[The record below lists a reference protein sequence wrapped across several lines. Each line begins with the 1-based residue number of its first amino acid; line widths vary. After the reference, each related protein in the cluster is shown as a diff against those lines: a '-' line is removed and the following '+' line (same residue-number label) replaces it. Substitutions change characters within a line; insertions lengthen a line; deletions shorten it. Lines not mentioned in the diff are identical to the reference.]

1 MDKQKRIK
9 TINKRLASYL
19 EVLLGMDDKITVLD
33 NVGFKITATKFDKNE
48 FAINGSFIIRDGS
61 EEISYLGNSDDE
73 KDYIKSLLKEEG
85 AKMKKTIRIC
95 GVDISLTVEQLKEAI
110 KEFVKPVFDYPI
122 CCKSK
127 VNSDI
132 VLFNGR
138 NEGSVL
144 KSSHREVGHF
154 SNDWFSHTNT
164 DIWEEIPYDKERG
177 FYHKQPVYCWD
188 NDDSLYQVTLRFYDV
203 INNRT
208 FTFDGLTHGY
218 VYYNYSAEIPE
229 HMKEFKETK

>member
-9 TINKRLASYL
+9 TINKRLARYL

-61 EEISYLGNSDDE
+61 EEISYFKNSDDE

-85 AKMKKTIRIC
+85 VKMKKTIRIC

-110 KEFVKPVFDYPI
+110 KEFDEPEFDYPI
-122 CCKSK
+122 CCKRK
-127 VNSDI
+127 DNGEI
-132 VLFNGR
+132 VLFTGKT
-138 NEGSVL
+138 EGSAL
-144 KSSHREVGHF
+144 KSNHREFGYF

-164 DIWEEIPYDKERG
+164 DVWEEIPYDKERG
-177 FYHKQPVYCWD
+177 LYHKQPVFCWD
-188 NDDSLYQVTLRFYDV
+188 SNGFYGTDFRFYDA
-203 INNRT
+203 INKCSFSYMGNS
-208 FTFDGLTHGY
+208 DGLEY
-218 VYYNYSAEIPE
+218 ENYSLEIPE